1 MRGQTSR
8 ENICREKIWGARQQ
22 RKQASSA
29 VIIKTKGSQH
39 WIRVL
44 MKAGGC
50 VLRKRLRLSRTGKQQ
65 MRKQSADTEHA
76 VFANQ
81 QGDCVTL
88 RNRWRDTQRERVEWS
103 NGEMEGG
110 SEGGSVRRREAGRD
124 EGREVGGKHGGRGAV
139 RVRTIGRARAS
150 KSESERERFIEHK
163 RC

>member
-1 MRGQTSR
+1 MRGQTS
-8 ENICREKIWGARQQ
+8 ICRENIWGARQQ
-22 RKQASSA
+22 RKQARRSA
-29 VIIKTKGSQH
+29 VSRKSKGSQY
-39 WIRVL
+39 WIRAL
-44 MKAGGC
+44 MKGGGC
-50 VLRKRLRLSRTGKQQ
+50 VLRKRLRSSRTGKQQ
-65 MRKQSADTEHA
+65 MRKRSADTEHA

-103 NGEMEGG
+103 YGEMEGG